1 MSASEDASPEE
12 YKQPPCGKAVKI
24 SRCPGVS
31 LATTD
36 SPHCMYSKILL
47 AIVKALFP
55 HDGGSGASPISHL
68 ATTQDNCSG
77 GTVGSKQTL
86 GRSAGATW
94 ESTQERMSLDVL
106 ARNSRVHSPFNR
118 GKAAKTS

>member
-1 MSASEDASPEE
+1 MSASEHASPEE
-12 YKQPPCGKAVKI
+12 YKQPPCGKAVRI

-36 SPHCMYSKILL
+36 SPHCMYWKILL

-77 GTVGSKQTL
+77 GTIGSMQTRE
-86 GRSAGATW
+86 RSAGATLD
-94 ESTQERMSLDVL
+94 STQERMSPDAL
-106 ARNSRVHSPFNR
+106 ARNSRVHSPFSR
-118 GKAAKTS
+118 GK